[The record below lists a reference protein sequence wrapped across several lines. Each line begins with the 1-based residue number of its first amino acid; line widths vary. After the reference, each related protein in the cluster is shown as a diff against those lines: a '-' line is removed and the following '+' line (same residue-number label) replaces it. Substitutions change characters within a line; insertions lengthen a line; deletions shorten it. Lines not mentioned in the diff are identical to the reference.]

1 MMKEIA
7 PWTLKGAVIAGVVLI
22 SGLDWFSG
30 HDLSFF
36 AFYFIPIAFAA
47 WHLGFRFA
55 VITALLI
62 GIAWFCEDLFA
73 GHHYFTSLYEV
84 WNTTTYSA
92 AYIVFG
98 WAFSKQRQMLDRER
112 QVAEE
117 LRRALSEIT
126 ILETF
131 LPICAECKKIHDNDG
146 EWKELEVYFSQH
158 SNTQFTHGYCLEC
171 GKLALE
177 EADTTAMPGAE
188 DAGDAV
194 SFSR

>member
-1 MMKEIA
+1 MVKKIA
-7 PWTLKGAVIAGVVLI
+7 PWLQQAAVIVGVVLI
-22 SGLDWFSG
+22 SGLDWFTG
-30 HDLSFF
+30 DELSFF
-36 AFYFIPIAFAA
+36 VFYFIPIAFAA
-47 WHLGFRFA
+47 WHLGFRA
-55 VITALLI
+55 AIITALLS
-62 GIAWFCEDLFA
+62 GITWLYEDLFA
-73 GHHYFTSLYEV
+73 GHHYFANLYEV
-84 WNTTTYSA
+84 WNTTTYFASFIA
-92 AYIVFG
+92 IAWVV
-98 WAFSKQRQMLDRER
+98 SRLRQMLDLER

-117 LRRALSEIT
+117 LRKALSEIT

-158 SNTQFTHGYCLEC
+158 SNTQFSHGYCPEC